1 MLKDCLGD
9 ATNAPKEAN
18 VLQRFAVLLCASV
31 LTVACSQSD
40 SGITTK
46 VKAKM
51 VADDTV
57 KAHEINVTTRDH
69 VVTLSC
75 EVGTTAAK
83 DQAIQIARQTDGVR
97 DVVDQLTIKETA
109 PTSGLPSDNPD
120 FSDRVRGTASE
131 AGEKLTDAAIT
142 TAVKSKLLA
151 DTKVSGL
158 KINVDT
164 ENAVVTLKGNVKSQ
178 AEASQAEKLAKET
191 KGVERV
197 IVELKVGH

>member
-1 MLKDCLGD
+1 MSRNHLVRQMLKTAL
-9 ATNAPKEAN
+9 ATRHAPKEAN

-57 KAHEINVTTRDH
+57 KPHEINVTTRDH
-69 VVTLSC
+69 VVTLSG

-97 DVVDQLTIKETA
+97 DVVDRLTIKETA

-120 FSDRVRGTASE
+120 FSDRARGTASE
-131 AGEKLTDAAIT
+131 VGEKVRETASEAGGKRTDAGIT
-142 TAVKSKLLA
+142 TAV
-151 DTKVSGL
+151 
-158 KINVDT
+158 
-164 ENAVVTLKGNVKSQ
+164 
-178 AEASQAEKLAKET
+178 
-191 KGVERV
+191 
-197 IVELKVGH
+197 